1 MGDINYIKR
10 YPLIFFRRSL
20 NLFRIHRLDGEY
32 IYIYVDYHRSI
43 SLEFLD
49 LHGYMDMGMMI
60 HDIMGFGYVCMGT
73 F

>member
-32 IYIYVDYHRSI
+32 IYVDCHRSI

-49 LHGYMDMGMMI
+49 LHGYMDMDMGMMI